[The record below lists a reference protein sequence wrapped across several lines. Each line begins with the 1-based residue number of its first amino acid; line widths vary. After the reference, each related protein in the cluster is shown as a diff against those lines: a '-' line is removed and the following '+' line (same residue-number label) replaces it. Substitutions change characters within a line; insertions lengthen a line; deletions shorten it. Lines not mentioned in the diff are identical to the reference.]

1 MNPINFP
8 ALILPLL
15 LHIDLGH
22 LHSSPSSVHLNLF
35 LFCVGNCDGFFV
47 FKITYPFFSLVLPFT
62 HLSAAGSGMPHMRRK
77 WRFSLMSEKRKRK
90 KVINGFF

>member
-1 MNPINFP
+1 MNSPNIP
-8 ALILPLL
+8 PSIRPSP

-22 LHSSPSSVHLNLF
+22 LHSSPSSVQLNLF
-35 LFCVGNCDGFFV
+35 RFFVGNCDGFFV
-47 FKITYPFFSLVLPFT
+47 FQITYPFFSLVLPFT

-90 KVINGFF
+90 KL